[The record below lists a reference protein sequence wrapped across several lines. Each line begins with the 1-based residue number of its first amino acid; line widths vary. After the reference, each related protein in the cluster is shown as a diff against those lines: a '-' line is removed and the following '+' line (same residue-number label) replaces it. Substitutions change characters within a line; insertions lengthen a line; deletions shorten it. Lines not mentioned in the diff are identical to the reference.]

1 MATTRATVAPS
12 LSGAVDRDGVQ
23 IHYAVYGEGA
33 PTLLLMPTWS
43 VVHSRIWKA
52 QLGYLARHFRV
63 LTFDGRGNGRSG
75 RPQGPAAYR
84 DQEFVDDAV
93 AVLDATATA
102 QAVVVGLSWGVTWS
116 LQLAAAHPGRVSGI
130 VGIASSS
137 NVKVPRTVR
146 RATDWEGPTATTRAW
161 GKYNRRYWLGGGY
174 DDFIAFFFSQ
184 MFSEAHCTKQIE
196 DAAGWAHETTAA
208 VIADATAGMHGY
220 GGIESVPIERACA
233 RVRCPVLLV
242 HGTDDRISPP
252 SVGQRLADLTG
263 GSLVLLEGTG
273 HGPPARQPVKV
284 NHLISDFAE
293 RFGPV
298 PPVSPRWTAAHRR
311 PRRVLYL
318 SSPIGLGHARR
329 DLAIADALR
338 KHHPD
343 VEISWLAQPPVT
355 GVLRAAG
362 ELVHPAS
369 GWLASEVAHIDHEAG
384 EHDLH
389 AFQAIRRMDEILV
402 HNFMVFDDV
411 VRDGTFDL
419 VVGDEA
425 WDIDHHLHENP
436 ELKRFAFAWMTD
448 FVGWIPMP
456 DGGAAEVALTADYNA
471 EMIEQRERF
480 HRVRDRSI
488 FVGSPEDVV
497 PMSFGPGLPGIREW
511 TEANFDFAGYV
522 TGFDPAD
529 VADRGRLRAE
539 LGYREDR
546 PLCVVTV
553 GGSGV
558 GAPLLRRILDAV
570 PLARRA
576 VADLQVLLV
585 TGPRIDPA
593 ALPRRRGVSVRGMVP
608 ELYRHLAAADLAVVQ
623 GGLTTCMELTASS
636 RPFIYVPLRHH
647 FEQNFHVRHR
657 LERYGAGQCMEYE
670 QVCDPDALAA
680 AMAAGLGRTVHYR
693 PVETDGAAR
702 AAALLAELI

>member
-1 MATTRATVAPS
+1 MATTPATVAPS

-23 IHYAVYGEGA
+23 IHYAVYGAGA

-75 RPQGPAAYR
+75 RPQGPAAYQ

-102 QAVVVGLSWGVTWS
+102 QAVVIGISWGVTWS
-116 LQLAAAHPGRVSGI
+116 IQLAAEHPQRVSGI
-130 VGIASSS
+130 VGIASAS
-137 NVKVPRTVR
+137 NVEVPRTAR
-146 RATDWEGPTATTRAW
+146 RAPSWEGPTATTRGW
-161 GKYNRRYWLGGGY
+161 GKYNRQYWIGGGY
-174 DDFIAFFFSQ
+174 DDFIGFFFSQ
-184 MFSEAHCTKQIE
+184 MFSEAHSTKQIE
-196 DAAGWAHETTAA
+196 DAVGWAHETTAA

-220 GGIESVPIERACA
+220 DGIESVPIERACA

-242 HGTDDRISPP
+242 HGTDDRVSPP
-252 SVGQRLADLTG
+252 SVSQRLADLTG
-263 GSLVLLEGTG
+263 GSLVLLEGAG
-273 HGPPARQPVKV
+273 HGPMARQPVKV
-284 NHLISDFAE
+284 NHLIRDFAQ
-293 RFGPV
+293 RFGPI
-298 PPVSPRWTAAHRR
+298 PPVSPPWKAAPRR

-362 ELVHPAS
+362 ELIHPAS
-369 GWLASEVAHIDHEAG
+369 AWLASEVAHIDHEAG

-411 VRDGTFDL
+411 IREETFDL

-456 DGGAAEVALTADYNA
+456 DGGAAEVALSADYNA

-488 FVGSPEDVV
+488 FVGSPDDVV

-522 TGFDPAD
+522 TGYDPAD
-529 VADRGRLRAE
+529 VADRGRIRAK
-539 LGYREDR
+539 LGYCADR

-558 GAPLLRRILDAV
+558 GAPLLHRILDAV

-576 VADLQVLLV
+576 VSDLQVLLV

-623 GGLTTCMELTASS
+623 GGLTTCMELTASN

-670 QVCDPDALAA
+670 QICDPDALAA
-680 AMAAGLGRTVHYR
+680 AMVAWLGRTVNYR
-693 PVETDGAAR
+693 PVESDGAAR